1 MTKKILIVEDNELNA
16 KLMDQYL
23 RQKGY
28 LTKHIDNGDEALDS
42 ALNFNPDL
50 ILMDIEINGINGVQ
64 ACAMIRANMKV
75 SGIPI
80 VAVTSFSRDRVFNE
94 MKGKQFDEYVQKPI
108 VFSEFNSILEKYAS
122 LS

>member
-1 MTKKILIVEDNELNA
+1 MAKKILIVEDNELNA

-23 RQKGY
+23 KQKGY

-42 ALNFNPDL
+42 ALSFKPDL

-64 ACAMIRANMKV
+64 ACNNIRNN
-75 SGIPI
+75 SGTSLIPI

-94 MKGKQFDEYVQKPI
+94 MNGKHFNEYVQKPI

-122 LS
+122 LA